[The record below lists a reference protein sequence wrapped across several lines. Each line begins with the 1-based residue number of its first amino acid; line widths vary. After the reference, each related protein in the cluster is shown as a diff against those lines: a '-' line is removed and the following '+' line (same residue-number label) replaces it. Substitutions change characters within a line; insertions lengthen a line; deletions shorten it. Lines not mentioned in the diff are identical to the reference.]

1 MGAVL
6 PLPGNIEMRIVG
18 PSHTACYSIKETL
31 ELYATFT
38 LQHTPHCSVKRASSL
53 AFLILLIKVAY
64 SGNNAIANDSLW
76 YKSCVRRGGL

>member
-1 MGAVL
+1 MGTVL
-6 PLPGNIEMRIVG
+6 PPPGNIEMRIVG
-18 PSHTACYSIKETL
+18 PSHTSCYSMTEIL

-53 AFLILLIKVAY
+53 AFVILLIKVAC
-64 SGNNAIANDSLW
+64 SGNSAVVNDSLW